1 MQLHGSIKVVED
13 SLFRNYIRLEY
24 GEKRWKAFIKDKE
37 ENFYPSMASTSN
49 KMEVLLNYFTVL
61 AIGVMPT

>member
-24 GEKRWKAFIKDKE
+24 GEKRWKAFIKDKRGK
-37 ENFYPSMASTSN
+37 FLSLYGIY
-49 KMEVLLNYFTVL
+49 KQ
-61 AIGVMPT
+61 